1 MKIYTRTG
9 DDGNTGLQGG
19 LRISKSHARITAYG
33 AIDEANAVLGIVL
46 SGERCPEDVRVVLGR
61 IQNDLFVLGADLS
74 NPNLGDL
81 GIRVTPDMAESLEK
95 TIDRFESELPTL
107 TSFVLPGGG
116 TAAASHLHH
125 ARAVVRRAE
134 SLAVG
139 LSESEEINLHCAIY
153 LNRLSDLLFVLARV
167 ADRRAG
173 RPETPWVPPL
183 RGDTPGP
190 GASRAPREGS
200 ANGKL

>member
-1 MKIYTRTG
+1 M
-9 DDGNTGLQGG
+9 QGG
-19 LRISKSHARITAYG
+19 LRISKSHVRIAAYG
-33 AIDEANAVLGIVL
+33 AVDEANAALGIVL
-46 SGERCPEDVRVVLGR
+46 SGGQCPGDVRAALVG

-95 TIDRFESELPTL
+95 TIDRFESELPAL

-134 SLAVG
+134 SLAVE

-173 RPETPWVPPL
+173 RPETPWVPTPS
-183 RGDTPGP
+183 GDTPGRGAP
-190 GASRAPREGS
+190 GIPQEGS

>member
-19 LRISKSHARITAYG
+19 LRISKSHVRITAYG
-33 AIDEANAVLGIVL
+33 AVDEANAVLGIVL
-46 SGERCPEDVRVVLGR
+46 SGERCPDDVRVVLGR
-61 IQNDLFVLGADLS
+61 IQDDLFVLGADLS

-81 GIRVTPDMAESLEK
+81 GIRVTPDMAESLEE
-95 TIDRFESELPTL
+95 TIDKFESELPPL
-107 TSFVLPGGG
+107 TSFILPGGG

-134 SLAVG
+134 SLAVE
-139 LSESEEINLHCAIY
+139 LSESEEINLHCSIY

-173 RPETPWVPPL
+173 RPETPWVSPP
-183 RGDTPGP
+183 RGDTHGS

>member
-19 LRISKSHARITAYG
+19 LRISKSHVRIAAYG
-33 AIDEANAVLGIVL
+33 AIDEANAALGIVL
-46 SGERCPEDVRVVLGR
+46 SGEQCPEDVRATLGR

-95 TIDRFESELPTL
+95 TIDRFESELPPL
-107 TSFVLPGGG
+107 ANFVLPGGG

-134 SLAVG
+134 SLAVE
-139 LSESEEINLHCAIY
+139 LSESEEINLHCTIY

-173 RPETPWVPPL
+173 CPETPWVPPL
-183 RGDTPGP
+183 RGDTPGQD
-190 GASRAPREGS
+190 ASRVPQEGDS
-200 ANGKL
+200 NGKL